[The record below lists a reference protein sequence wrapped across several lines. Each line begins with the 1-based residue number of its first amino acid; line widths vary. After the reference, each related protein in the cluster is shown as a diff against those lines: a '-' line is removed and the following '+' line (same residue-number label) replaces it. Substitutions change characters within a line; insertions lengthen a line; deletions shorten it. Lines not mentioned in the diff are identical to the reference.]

1 MLHCLLPTSE
11 PLYHN
16 WVSASTQ
23 FFGVSHFCP
32 VSNPKQHADC
42 VNTWQMSSLW
52 HGLFSSWTCW
62 AKRSTLPFLVSSGSL
77 LFRSHVHSN
86 TTRWG
91 TDNNH
96 LMLRNGPEIG
106 ISMALGVQAPTCFVT
121 CKKVENLLLKTIGNQ
136 WLNCVTR
143 CVILVCEEGVC
154 KATAHDWMRRRNS
167 WPVVI
172 QCSCS
177 HWFDGKQGQF

>member
-1 MLHCLLPTSE
+1 MLHCLLPKSE

-77 LFRSHVHSN
+77 LFRLHVHSN
-86 TTRWG
+86 AKSWG
-91 TDNNH
+91 TDDNH
-96 LMLRNGPEIG
+96 LMLLVTNGPEIG
-106 ISMALGVQAPTCFVT
+106 LSMALGVQAPTCFVT
-121 CKKVENLLLKTIGNQ
+121 CKKVENLLLKNNWGS
-136 WLNCVTR
+136 VT
-143 CVILVCEEGVC
+143 E
-154 KATAHDWMRRRNS
+154 
-167 WPVVI
+167 
-172 QCSCS
+172 QCDTLCHSGL
-177 HWFDGKQGQF
+177 WTRGF